1 MGPGEPAP
9 VPEDGGGGT
18 HGEGSAAAIRSPGTA
33 AAFRR
38 FPWWTAPSGASNRRQ
53 RCPASAPLGSSRRRL
68 GRLRRRAGR
77 SRAGSE
83 IAEGGSEPL
92 GNTPPLSPKTPP
104 LRVCARP
111 RQTLGVTPKGV
122 TPVFLPH
129 SCGHRVQPQGTKP
142 PAPPEATLWRCRA
155 GGEEPPF
162 GARWAQR
169 PHPRRFVRPISVKPP
184 LERRFSTPTLGCG
197 ARRMGLVCAHLRVRD
212 GSGEMLLRMNG
223 NKLFNL

>member
-1 MGPGEPAP
+1 MVDSAQRGLEPPAALPGF
-9 VPEDGGGGT
+9 
-18 HGEGSAAAIRSPGTA
+18 GSARLLPPPARP
-33 AAFRR
+33 
-38 FPWWTAPSGASNRRQ
+38 PSEAGGEKPSR
-53 RCPASAPLGSSRRRL
+53 LGNSRR
-68 GRLRRRAGR
+68 
-77 SRAGSE
+77 
-83 IAEGGSEPL
+83 GSEPL
-92 GNTPPLSPKTPP
+92 GNTPPLSPKPPP